1 MKLIDPIFNRT
12 KTGFITINHHK
23 ILFSMKHAQNVVSRE
38 DMKWEN
44 DACWWNVQG
53 SGKCGKKQPSGI
65 KSSTVTR
72 FSMEISLF
80 CYTRICILR
89 WQTQNHTFMS
99 PLGRSWRKFPSS
111 FL

>member
-23 ILFSMKHAQNVVSRE
+23 ILFSMKNAQNVVSRE
-38 DMKWEN
+38 DVNWEN

-72 FSMEISLF
+72 FSMEIS
-80 CYTRICILR
+80 CKVIRIDKR
-89 WQTQNHTFMS
+89 VQPVTSKARQQ
-99 PLGRSWRKFPSS
+99 
-111 FL
+111 